1 MRIVKVRGA
10 ALLSGV
16 VLWLLTLVLTAGG
29 ASPLQT
35 QNANVGPYAL
45 LLSYYSLPRA
55 GQALSMTIESSAPGV
70 KVQFSQVMLNP
81 APGTD
86 ANTVAVQLSPDKD
99 SADVYDVNVTPP
111 IRGAWLLHVT
121 IQGAS
126 GVVVGN
132 IPIDVQGP
140 PAIPTWLGWLIGLLP
155 LPLLILFIWLQVG
168 WRKKQR
174 EQVRRE
180 MLERPSF

>member
-1 MRIVKVRGA
+1 LDRYTIKGRTLLF
-10 ALLSGV
+10 ALA
-16 VLWLLTLVLTAGG
+16 LWLLVLALTASG

-35 QNANVGPYAL
+35 QNASIGPYAL
-45 LLSYYSLPRA
+45 LLSYYNLPRA
-55 GQALSMTIESSAPGV
+55 GQELNMTIESNTPGV
-70 KVQFSQVMLNP
+70 KVQFSQVVLNP
-81 APGTD
+81 ARGTD

-99 SADVYDVNVTPP
+99 TPDVYDVNVAPP

-121 IQGAS
+121 IQGPS
-126 GVVVGN
+126 GTAVGDV
-132 IPIDVQGP
+132 PIDVQGP
-140 PAIPTWLGWLIGLLP
+140 PVIPTWLGWLIGLLP

-180 MLERPSF
+180 ILERPSF